1 MTQTPTTVDHSERA
15 HAEFGP
21 SSLKY
26 YATCAG
32 YHGNE
37 GTNPAAEM
45 GTRIHEALEV
55 RDISSLQSEEEVRI
69 YDRMLAEELETF
81 DNVFGGTEDVTIH
94 REMRLTLELDCKT
107 PTFGTS
113 DIVAWK
119 GDVGLQID
127 YKTGISKIDE
137 PRDNWQAKAYVLA
150 TFQMFPHLNVIHFAF
165 LIPKRDEFLVGK
177 FDRSEVAALRKEI
190 SDVISA
196 AETTRLKWAAK
207 TMDMDDLT
215 ASTNCRFCRHEDHC
229 PALGGAVIEIAR
241 RYKPDLIPEGPI
253 GQGDLDDP
261 EVLQQLYKVAKIVD
275 SWSAGIKMKVT
286 EMAKSG
292 TEFSALKLKSMGALK
307 KTMNKKHLA
316 QLAIEHG
323 LGLDEVIEAADLTL
337 NQLSGALY
345 DKAPKGKK
353 TFIVDNFEQE
363 AITRGVVAVGPTRYT
378 LSSK

>member
-1 MTQTPTTVDHSERA
+1 MTY

-45 GTRIHEALEV
+45 GTRIHEALEI
-55 RDISSLQSEEEVRI
+55 RNTSTLQSEEEVRI
-69 YDRMLAEELETF
+69 YDRMLSEELEMF
-81 DNVFGGTEDVTIH
+81 DNVFGGIEGVTIN
-94 REMRLTLELDCKT
+94 RELRLTLELDCKS

-119 GDVGLQID
+119 GDIGLQID

-137 PRDNWQAKAYVLA
+137 PRDSWQAKAYTLA
-150 TFQMFPHLNVIHFAF
+150 AFQMYPHLNVINFAF
-165 LIPKRDEFLVGK
+165 LVPKRDEILVGR
-177 FDRSEVAALRKEI
+177 FERSEVASLRKEI
-190 SDVISA
+190 SEVIRA
-196 AETTRLKWAAK
+196 AESTRLKWAAK

-215 ASTNCRFCRHEDHC
+215 ASTNCRFCRHEEHC
-229 PALGGAVIEIAR
+229 PALGAAVIEVAR
-241 RYKPDLIPEGPI
+241 RYRPDLIPEGPI
-253 GQGDLDDP
+253 GQSDLDDP

-286 EMAKSG
+286 ELAKSG
-292 TEFSALKLKSMGALK
+292 TEFSSLKLKSMGALK
-307 KTMNKKHLA
+307 KTVNKKQLA
-316 QLAIEHG
+316 QLAVQHG
-323 LGLDEVIEAADLTL
+323 LGLDEIIEAADLTL

-353 TFIVDNFEQE
+353 TFIVDSFEQD
-363 AITRGVVAVGPTRYT
+363 AISQGVVAVGPTRYT

>member
-1 MTQTPTTVDHSERA
+1 MNPEITTPDHSERA

-26 YATCAG
+26 YATCSG
-32 YHGNE
+32 YHGND

-55 RDISSLQSEEEVRI
+55 RNTSALQSEEEIQI
-69 YDRMLAEELETF
+69 YDRMLSEELETF
-81 DNVFGGTEDVTIH
+81 DNVFGGTEHVTIH
-94 REMRLTLELDCKT
+94 REMRLTLELDCET

-165 LIPKRDEFLVGK
+165 LIPKRDEILVGK
-177 FDRSEVAALRKEI
+177 FDRSEVDTLRKSI
-190 SDVISA
+190 SDVIIA
-196 AETTRLKWAAK
+196 AETTRPKWEAK
-207 TMDMDDLT
+207 TIDLDDLT

-229 PALGGAVIEIAR
+229 PALGYAAIEVVK
-241 RYKPDLIPEGPI
+241 RYRPDLLPDGPI
-253 GQGDLDDP
+253 AHDDV
-261 EVLQQLYKVAKIVD
+261 EDVGTIEKLFIVAKILD
-275 SWSAGIKMKVT
+275 SWSTGIKQKAIQMGKDGV
-286 EMAKSG
+286 
-292 TEFSALKLKSMGALK
+292 EFDTLHMRSMGALK
-307 KTMNKKHLA
+307 KTNDKSRLA
-316 QLAIEHG
+316 QLAVQHG
-323 LGLDEVIEAADLTL
+323 LELHEIIEAADLTL
-337 NQLSGALY
+337 SQLSTALHN
-345 DKAPKGKK
+345 KAPKGKK
-353 TFIVDNFEQE
+353 SFVVDGFEKE
-363 AITRGVVAVGPTRYT
+363 AISQHIVEVGPTRYT